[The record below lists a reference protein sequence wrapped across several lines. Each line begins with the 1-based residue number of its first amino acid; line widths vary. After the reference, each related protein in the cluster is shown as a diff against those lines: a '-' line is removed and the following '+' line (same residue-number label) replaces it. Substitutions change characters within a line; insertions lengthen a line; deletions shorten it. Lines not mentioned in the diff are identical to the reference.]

1 MKQCPKCH
9 KMFTKDINFCP
20 ICGYKDDGI
29 NNDIVKK
36 ENNEFKI
43 CPKCNKSYPYL
54 IDHCAECGYSTQAYK
69 NKMKKL
75 QEDVEKPLIQ
85 KNIPKCPTCNSTNIN
100 KISTTSKAVNVA
112 LFGLFGNKR
121 KKQFHCNNC
130 GYEW

>member
-1 MKQCPKCH
+1 ME
-9 KMFTKDINFCP
+9 TIT
-20 ICGYKDDGI
+20 
-29 NNDIVKK
+29 
-36 ENNEFKI
+36 NEFKI